1 MQHLSLKV
9 ITGAI
14 FLASVI
20 GEAEAGQCTQ
30 EIANYEKQLSS
41 SDAGM
46 GPTDP
51 SASTT
56 ATTETPATATM
67 NEAAEGKATSAQDVQ
82 QQNQGEPTAADAA
95 QAQSALPAA
104 GPAQGTLDQARQLDK
119 AGKEAECMTVME
131 SLKAQ

>member
-56 ATTETPATATM
+56 ATTGTPATETM
-67 NEAAEGKATSAQDVQ
+67 SEAAEGKATSAQDVQ

-95 QAQSALPAA
+95 QAQSVAPAA
-104 GPAQGTLDQARQLDK
+104 GPDVKTTLERAKELDK
-119 AGKEAECMTVME
+119 AGKEAECMAAME
-131 SLKAQ
+131 SLKT

>member
-56 ATTETPATATM
+56 ATTETPTTATM

-104 GPAQGTLDQARQLDK
+104 GQGTLDQARQLDK